1 MTELYQLSIKEKL
14 QGLKNSF
21 FSSSELTQSY
31 LDRIKQIDPKIN
43 SYITV
48 LEEEALQ
55 QAIKSEKR
63 KQHTQLLHRSA
74 FYIIIKEKKYKP
86 KQRV

>member
-31 LDRIKQIDPKIN
+31 LDRIKLIDPKIN

-48 LEEEALQ
+48 IEEEALQ

-63 KQHTQLLHRSA
+63 
-74 FYIIIKEKKYKP
+74 
-86 KQRV
+86 